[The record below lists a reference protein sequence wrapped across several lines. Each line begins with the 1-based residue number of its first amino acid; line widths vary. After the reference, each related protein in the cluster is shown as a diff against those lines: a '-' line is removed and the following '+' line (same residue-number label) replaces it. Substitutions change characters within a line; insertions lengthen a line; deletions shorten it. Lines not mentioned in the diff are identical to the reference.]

1 MTDTELLLD
10 PCAVPAPP
18 SGGVVRTPF
27 YFESQGDRLFGWLH
41 RLESASRRDRGV
53 IICPPIGH
61 EQVYS
66 HRSLR
71 HLADAVAAAGFPV
84 VRFDYHG
91 TGDSAGSGEEP
102 EGVATWLANIRD
114 AHDWLRRRIGCEHI
128 SLIGLRIGATLATRA
143 ATEWPV
149 DGLVLWAPV
158 VKGRSY
164 LREMK
169 ALSLTASGG
178 RSASEVPGGIEAAG
192 FTLPEK
198 VALALGGL
206 DLLRARPLCRR
217 AAVFVRDDV
226 TPDTHLLAHLAG
238 LGIDAEQ
245 SALPGYADVMAEP
258 QEGKVPHLAIARI
271 VDWLVAGSPDGLRGR
286 LEVVGGGATP
296 DAALMSYTPPGG
308 GPSVPETQIRE
319 RALAIRRDP
328 DLFGILTEPPEAP
341 REDLPMVVILNAG
354 SSYRVGPNRLHVCL
368 ARELAARGFRS
379 LRMDLCG
386 LGDSVSPDPGR
397 ENDPYPATAF
407 RDIALTLEH
416 LRTRLGTRRVVLIGL
431 CSGAYAAFQSAAQL
445 ASPLLVESIL
455 INPVTFFWRDGM
467 WTEGTPAQQI
477 KTFQECMASATQPRK
492 WLKLFSGRSKIG
504 LAGAIGALLRL
515 PLRRGRP
522 EPLGADREP
531 RPAAGEYP
539 SHPPREDL
547 PGDLRRVA
555 SGGRHLAFFFSRSDP
570 GYRLLDL
577 YARRD
582 VEALRRSGG
591 LNFYFFDDADHT
603 FTRRASRLA
612 LVRAITGHL
621 ARRYPRQ
628 PE

>member
-1 MTDTELLLD
+1 
-10 PCAVPAPP
+10 
-18 SGGVVRTPF
+18 VVRTPF
-27 YFESQGDRLFGWLH
+27 YFESRGDRLFGWLH
-41 RLESASRRDRGV
+41 RLESASRRDRGA

-61 EQVYS
+61 EQVYA

-164 LREMK
+164 VREMK
-169 ALSLTASGG
+169 ALSLTAAGG
-178 RSASEVPGGIEAAG
+178 RTASEVPGAVEAAG
-192 FTLPEK
+192 FVLPGK
-198 VALALGGL
+198 VVLELGGL
-206 DLLRARPLCRR
+206 DLLQARPLCRR

-226 TPDTHLLAHLAG
+226 APDTHLLAHLSG

-245 SALPGYADVMAEP
+245 AALPGYADVMADP
-258 QEGKVPHLAIARI
+258 HEGKVPHLAIARI
-271 VDWLVAGSPDGLRGR
+271 VAWLEAGSPDRARGR
-286 LEVVGGGATP
+286 LEVVGDETPP
-296 DAALMSYTPPGG
+296 DAALMSYTPPAE
-308 GPSVPETQIRE
+308 GPPVPEMQIRE
-319 RALAIRRDP
+319 RVLSIRRDP
-328 DLFGILTEPPEAP
+328 DLFGILTEPPGPP
-341 REDLPMVVILNAG
+341 REDLPMIVMLNGG
-354 SSYRVGPNRLHVCL
+354 STYRVGPNRLHVGL
-368 ARELAARGFRS
+368 ARELASRGFRS

-386 LGDSVSPDPGR
+386 LGDSVSPDPGA

-407 RDIALTLEH
+407 RDVTLTLEH
-416 LRTRLGTRRVVLIGL
+416 LRTRLGTSRVVLAGL

-445 ASPLLVESIL
+445 TSPVLVESIL
-455 INPVTFFWRDGM
+455 INPLTFFWK
-467 WTEGTPAQQI
+467 EGISMEDSPALRI
-477 KTFQECMASATQPRK
+477 KTFQECMLSAWQPRK
-492 WLKLFSGRSKIG
+492 WLKLLSGRSKIG
-504 LAGAIGALLRL
+504 LAGAIGVLLRCSI
-515 PLRRGRP
+515 RRGP
-522 EPLGADREP
+522 AAPLGAGREDRP
-531 RPAAGEYP
+531 AGEYP
-539 SHPPREDL
+539 SHPPRDDL
-547 PGDLRRVA
+547 PADLRRVA
-555 SGGRHLAFFFSRSDP
+555 SGGRHLSFFFSRSDP
-570 GYRLLDL
+570 GYGLLDL

-582 VEALRRSGG
+582 VDALRRSGG
-591 LNFYFFDDADHT
+591 LSLYFFDDADHT